1 MEKEKLEQKLTFDD
15 KKNKKIAGI
24 TANQVPGIISLDG
37 NMFSEFTDKLTQGTD
52 KTKGIEADVGEK
64 QVAIKM
70 DATIEYGKSAET
82 IFKEV
87 SSRVQKALRE
97 MTGLNLVKFEMHINN
112 VKTKEELQQDNK

>member
-15 KKNKKIAGI
+15 QVIEKIAGI

-64 QVAIKM
+64 QVAIKWM
-70 DATIEYGKSAET
+70 PRSNMVKVQRRSLKRSQAES
-82 IFKEV
+82 KMPYA
-87 SSRVQKALRE
+87 R
-97 MTGLNLVKFEMHINN
+97 
-112 VKTKEELQQDNK
+112 

>member
-1 MEKEKLEQKLTFDD
+1 
-15 KKNKKIAGI
+15 
-24 TANQVPGIISLDG
+24 
-37 NMFSEFTDKLTQGTD
+37 
-52 KTKGIEADVGEK
+52 
-64 QVAIKM
+64 M